1 MSTYSIAII
10 EDLLINYIFSTF
22 FNLSMAFMDK
32 NTFLRNP
39 KQNNREMWIG
49 PECASTAINI
59 WRKKNTMSWKTEFA
73 I

>member
-32 NTFLRNP
+32 NTFFE
-39 KQNNREMWIG
+39 KSK
-49 PECASTAINI
+49 A
-59 WRKKNTMSWKTEFA
+59 K
-73 I
+73 